1 MAITLFAP
9 RVDPE
14 VLLRA
19 ATAGSDRAVS
29 HQLHR
34 DMLCDELPWQGAVA
48 AAFALVTG
56 CSPLERKGAHLE
68 DGSECP

>member
-9 RVDPE
+9 KVDPG

-29 HQLHR
+29 HQLHG
-34 DMLCDELPWQGAVA
+34 DMLCDGAA
-48 AAFALVTG
+48 MARSYGSCACACDWLQSLG
-56 CSPLERKGAHLE
+56 KERGTS
-68 DGSECP
+68 GRRV